1 MAAKTNQRTTL
12 LGMGNPMAH
21 LDKNITNNNAVTSN
35 QLGINSKDTSRV
47 SQMIKAVGHID
58 ISTGNYF
65 AGQAESN
72 NNNKHQHQLQP
83 NVAPITEK
91 SVEEDE
97 KELPTSFALPDSA
110 KNKQK
115 SKTKKVLGQNL
126 SNASL
131 GMSEMASEVGEDHDG
146 DLAIMHEKVGQ
157 LSEIRE

>member
-1 MAAKTNQRTTL
+1 MAAKTNPRSTL
-12 LGMGNPMAH
+12 LGMGNPIAH
-21 LDKNITNNNAVTSN
+21 LGPNITNNNAATSN

-65 AGQAESN
+65 AGQAELNSS
-72 NNNKHQHQLQP
+72 NNNKHQP

-97 KELPTSFALPDSA
+97 KDLPTTFALPDSA
-110 KNKQK
+110 KAKQK
-115 SKTKKVLGQNL
+115 SKTKKVLGQM
-126 SNASL
+126 SNASM

-146 DLAIMHEKVGQ
+146 DLAIMHVGQ